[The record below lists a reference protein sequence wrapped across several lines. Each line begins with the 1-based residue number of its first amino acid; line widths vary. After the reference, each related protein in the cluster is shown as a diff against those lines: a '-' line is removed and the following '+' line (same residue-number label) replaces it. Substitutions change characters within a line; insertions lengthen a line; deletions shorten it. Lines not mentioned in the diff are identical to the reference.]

1 MINPQLLMIGV
12 SRRSIT
18 CTERVR
24 RYNENINRHMAALGW
39 TQHLTPQLWIRL
51 TRTEKVCTQ
60 GSPSW
65 QLEGFLLAETH
76 HNFDPR
82 AVARGDLMGF

>member
-1 MINPQLLMIGV
+1 MPE
-12 SRRSIT
+12 T
-18 CTERVR
+18 CQRECLSVIRP
-24 RYNENINRHMAALGW
+24 YRHMAALGW